1 MHTSSIIRI
10 LPTQVVKL
18 WETIK
23 YCVVLAD
30 EVNEEERY
38 IYLNELLHALLNEKA
53 QCFVRLSDD
62 RRLLA
67 VLITRFQVN
76 KITGSK
82 DLYLQGLYSW
92 KAVSDEVWQHNMDFV
107 KEFAKHEGCK
117 RINFRTHNSRVMEI
131 AELLGFKEN
140 IREFVLNL

>member
-1 MHTSSIIRI
+1 MHTNLIIRI

-23 YCVVLAD
+23 YGVVLAD

-67 VLITRFQVN
+67 MLITRFQVN
-76 KITGSK
+76 KITGDK
-82 DLYLQGLYSW
+82 ELYLQGLYSW
-92 KAVSDEVWQHNMDFV
+92 EAVNDEVWQHDMDFV
-107 KEFAKHEGCK
+107 KEFEDVRNVTA
-117 RINFRTHNSRVMEI
+117 
-131 AELLGFKEN
+131 
-140 IREFVLNL
+140 